1 MAAET
6 YTVLRGPT
14 VRNYGTQEDVTQVK
28 TLVLAS
34 DATADA
40 TDTFAIDLAVYGGS
54 LLWGVLGFK
63 HTTDNSVIVTENPT
77 SAVVGTTV
85 TLTVPAGTDNDPR
98 QYVIYF
104 Q

>member
-6 YTVLRGPT
+6 ATFLRGPS
-14 VRNYGTQEDVTQVK
+14 VRNYTTQEDISQIK
-28 TLVLAS
+28 TIVLAS
-34 DATADA
+34 DNTADA
-40 TDTFAIDLAVYGGS
+40 TDTFSIDIAVYGGS
-54 LLWGVLGFK
+54 LVWGVLGFK

-77 SAVVGTTV
+77 SSVTGTTL

-98 QYVIYF
+98 QFVIYY